1 MNVQACQWFCHYL
14 SVSCL
19 VHNMNLTVNQRERER
34 ENLEGIYMYAVVL
47 TLPFYVFCA
56 EGLPPDL
63 VQRFSGGKKKAKR
76 GGAGGGGADGEEE
89 LVDTPTQGALEPVKI
104 ILTFKRYVFDPQ
116 KKMIQT

>member
-1 MNVQACQWFCHYL
+1 M
-14 SVSCL
+14 SI
-19 VHNMNLTVNQRERER
+19 RERER
-34 ENLEGIYMYAVVL
+34 DRERTQKKYIYIFAVVL
-47 TLPFYVFCA
+47 TLPFYVFCP

-76 GGAGGGGADGEEE
+76 GGGGGADGEEE
-89 LVDTPTQGALEPVKI
+89 SVDTPTQGALEPVKI